1 MNTTLSPQ
9 QLRLAALLG
18 LLFVFVVG
26 GGMYVLGQKQQS
38 QKQQTSTPAVP
49 LPTHQT
55 GTTAAPGTTS
65 RTPIAKPIAK
75 PRTTPP
81 KPVRIATHGLPLA
94 VAKALQRNRVVVV
107 SLVTPGVDLDTLA
120 RDEAAA
126 AASAAHVGFVSL
138 NVFRQANGAPL
149 LKRLGVVEAP
159 AVLVVMRPARIFAQL
174 DGFADR
180 DTVRQAVANARR

>member
-18 LLFVFVVG
+18 LLFVFVIG
-26 GGMYVLGQKQQS
+26 GGMFVLGQKQQS
-38 QKQQTSTPAVP
+38 QKQTSTPAFP
-49 LPTHQT
+49 LPAHQT
-55 GTTAAPGTTS
+55 GTTAAPGATS
-65 RTPIAKPIAK
+65 RTPSAK
-75 PRTTPP
+75 PRTTAPR
-81 KPVRIATHGLPLA
+81 PVRIATHGLPLA
-94 VAKALQRNRVVVV
+94 VAKALRRHRVVVV
-107 SLVTPGVDLDTLA
+107 SLVTPGVGVDMLA

-126 AASAAHVGFVSL
+126 AARAAQVGFVSL

-149 LKRLGVVEAP
+149 LKKLGVVEAP
-159 AVLVVMRPARIFAQL
+159 AVLVVMRPARIYAQL

>member
-18 LLFVFVVG
+18 LVFVFVIG
-26 GGMYVLGQKQQS
+26 GGMFVLGQKQQS
-38 QKQQTSTPAVP
+38 QKQTSTPALP
-49 LPTHQT
+49 LPAHQT
-55 GTTAAPGTTS
+55 ETTAAPGTTS
-65 RTPIAKPIAK
+65 RTPIAKP
-75 PRTTPP
+75 RTTPP
-81 KPVRIATHGLPLA
+81 RPVRIATHGLPLA
-94 VAKALQRNRVVVV
+94 VAKALRRHRVVVV
-107 SLVTPGVDLDTLA
+107 SLVTPGVGVDMLA

-126 AASAAHVGFVSL
+126 AARAAHVGFVSL

-149 LKRLGVVEAP
+149 LRKLGVVEAP
-159 AVLVVMRPARIFAQL
+159 AVLVVMRPARIYAQL

>member
-18 LLFVFVVG
+18 LVFVFVIG
-26 GGMYVLGQKQQS
+26 GGMFVLGQKQQS
-38 QKQQTSTPAVP
+38 QKQTSTPALP
-49 LPTHQT
+49 LPAHQT
-55 GTTAAPGTTS
+55 GTTAAPGSTS
-65 RTPIAKPIAK
+65 RTPIAKP
-75 PRTTPP
+75 RTR
-81 KPVRIATHGLPLA
+81 PVRIATHGLPLA

>member
-1 MNTTLSPQ
+1 MNRTLSPQ
-9 QLRLAALLG
+9 QLRLAAMLG

-26 GGMYVLGQKQQS
+26 GGMFVLG

-49 LPTHQT
+49 LPAHQT
-55 GTTAAPGTTS
+55 PTTAAPSATTPS
-65 RTPIAKPIAK
+65 RTPVAK
-75 PRTTPP
+75 PRTPAP
-81 KPVRIATHGLPLA
+81 RPVRIATHGLPLA

-107 SLVTPGVDLDTLA
+107 SLVTPGVDVDTMA
-120 RDEAAA
+120 RDEAAT

-149 LKRLGVVEAP
+149 LKKLGVVEAP